1 MNTKSHLQNPDAAR
15 FSPDAP
21 ISLLSSA
28 AVQGAVPELGA
39 LLKACV
45 EDGAGIGFVLPLSE
59 GVARDFWQS
68 KVEALK
74 AGEAYLMVA
83 RDGEKIAGVVM
94 LLLAP
99 QDNGRHRAEVA
110 KLMVHPGHRR
120 KGLARKLMTAIDGLA
135 LSLERWLLVL
145 DTVTG
150 DRAEKLYPTCGYQR
164 VGIIPD
170 FARNSHGDLDATTVF
185 YKDLRPLAHAQHAV

>member
-1 MNTKSHLQNPDAAR
+1 MTM
-15 FSPDAP
+15 PDAP
-21 ISLLSSA
+21 TTAFLPEAPVFLLA
-28 AVQGAVPELGA
+28 PAEVQEFLPELGA

-59 GVARDFWQS
+59 EAAIRFWQS
-68 KVEALK
+68 RLPALEAR
-74 AGEAYLMVA
+74 EAFLMVVRA
-83 RDGEKIAGVVM
+83 GTDIAGVVM

-110 KLMVHPGHRR
+110 KLMVHPDHRR
-120 KGLARKLMTAIDGLA
+120 KGLARRLMMAIDGLA
-135 LSLERWLLVL
+135 LSLGRWLLVL

-150 DRAEKLYPTCGYQR
+150 DRAETLYPTCGYQK

-170 FARNSHGDLDATTVF
+170 YAFGSHGTLDATTVF
-185 YKDLRPLAHAQHAV
+185 YKDLR